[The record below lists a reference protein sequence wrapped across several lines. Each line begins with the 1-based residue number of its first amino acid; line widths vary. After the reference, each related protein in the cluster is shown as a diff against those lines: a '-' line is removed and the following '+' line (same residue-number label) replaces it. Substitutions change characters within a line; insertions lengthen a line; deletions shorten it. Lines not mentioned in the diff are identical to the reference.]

1 MSRRNLI
8 ILAVV
13 LALVAAGSYFLFFR
27 SRGPSPAAT
36 QRQAVAVE
44 RGTILVPVSATGNV
58 FFDTDAKLTFE
69 NSGTVKEV
77 KVALGEQVK
86 KGQIL
91 ARLDTET
98 LERSLAQAKA
108 DLEIAQL
115 NLEATLNLYDD
126 SDRATAQ
133 ASLLDAQNALNTAAR
148 NLSNARIDA
157 ETALSTAQTNLENA
171 KRDLIIDQATYDSAA
186 RTAHVALL
194 DAQETYRLYVI
205 KYLAGFTQA
214 EDERQLTLRDN
225 AQDAYNK
232 AVQNRDKVVATDKNN
247 IATAEATLKKAQQD
261 LAELKA
267 EISLPTINT
276 GPGSLEQTVKDLN
289 QINTAL
295 ASSPQKLSRY
305 QLAEYAARAAVVKAR
320 ANLDDVL
327 AGAKPR
333 DIELKRQSLAKSQLA
348 LDTARSNLVKATIVA
363 PFNGIISSV
372 AVKEGDTVSGNTV
385 AITLANPATAKV
397 RATLDE
403 LDVAR
408 AALGQEVSIALD
420 ALPGVNLKGK
430 VSTLAPVA
438 QVQSGVVTY
447 QVDIELASTN
457 ASLKG
462 GMTALTTIYVE
473 KKESVLVVPSRAIKL
488 SGRSRYVEIQLSDG
502 ATEQRTITVGANDDL
517 RTEILSG
524 LKEGERILMDVPAG
538 TGTGARPSGGATPG
552 ATPAGGAR
560 PPGGALPGG
569 AQPPGR

>member
-13 LALVAAGSYFLFFR
+13 LVLVAAGSYFMFFR
-27 SRGPSPAAT
+27 SRGPAPATT

-44 RGTILVPVSATGNV
+44 RGTILVPISATGNV

-69 NSGTVKEV
+69 SAGTVKEV
-77 KVALGEQVK
+77 KVALGERVK
-86 KGQIL
+86 KGQVL

-98 LERSLAQAKA
+98 LERSLAQAQA
-108 DLEIAQL
+108 DLEIARL
-115 NLEATLNLYDD
+115 NLETTLNLYTD

-133 ASLLDAQNALNTAAR
+133 ASLLDAQNALQTAEK

-194 DAQETYRLYVI
+194 DAQETYRLYVT
-205 KYLAGFTQA
+205 KYIAGFTAQ

-232 AVQNRDKVVATDKNN
+232 ALQSRDKAVATAKNN
-247 IATAEATLKKAQQD
+247 IASAEATLKKAQQD
-261 LAELKA
+261 LDELKA
-267 EISLPTINT
+267 EIPLPTINT
-276 GPGSLEQTVKDLN
+276 GPGSLEQTVTDLN

-295 ASSPQKLSRY
+295 ASSPKKLSRY
-305 QLAEYAARAAVVKAR
+305 RLAEYAARAAVVKAR

-333 DIELKRQSLAKSQLA
+333 DIELKRQSVAKAQLA
-348 LDTARSNLVKATIVA
+348 LDTARSNLAKSTIVV
-363 PFNGIISSV
+363 PFDGIISSM
-372 AVKEGDTVSGNTV
+372 AVKEGDIVSGSMV

-408 AALGQEVSIALD
+408 AALGQDVSISLD
-420 ALPGVNLKGK
+420 ALPGLNVTGK
-430 VSTLAPVA
+430 ISALAPVA
-438 QVQSGVVTY
+438 TVQSGVVTY
-447 QVDIELASTN
+447 QVEIALASNTN
-457 ASLKG
+457 TSLKG

-473 KKESVLVVPSRAIKL
+473 KKENVLVVPSRAVKL
-488 SGRSRYVEIQLSDG
+488 AGRSRYVEIQLPDG
-502 ATEQRTITVGANDDL
+502 ATEQRTITVGANDDQ
-517 RTEILSG
+517 RSEVLSG
-524 LKEGERILMDVPAG
+524 LKEGERILVDVPAG
-538 TGTGARPSGGATPG
+538 TVPGARPPTGATPG
-552 ATPAGGAR
+552 AA